1 MNPLGGAPVEKGFLS
16 SLFDVSFSS
25 LITTRV
31 IKVLYILSMIVI
43 GIATL
48 FFVVAGFAQSGGS
61 GIVALI
67 VAPLVALLYLIYA
80 RVLLE
85 VVICLFRIM
94 ETNAEMASLQRAAAG
109 PGTPPPLGPTVHDP
123 PEPPSSSPPP
133 HPV

>member
-1 MNPLGGAPVEKGFLS
+1 VEKGFLS

-48 FFVVAGFAQSGGS
+48 FFIAAGFADSGAS
-61 GIVALI
+61 GIIALI
-67 VAPLVALLYLIYA
+67 VAPLIALLYLIYA

-109 PGTPPPLGPTVHDP
+109 PGTPP
-123 PEPPSSSPPP
+123 EPPSSMPPP

>member
-1 MNPLGGAPVEKGFLS
+1 VEKGFLS

-43 GIATL
+43 GLGTL
-48 FFVVAGFAQSGGS
+48 FFIVAGFAQSGGS

-67 VAPLVALLYLIYA
+67 VAPLLALLYLIYA

-109 PGTPPPLGPTVHDP
+109 PGTPPPPPPGPTVHDP

>member
-1 MNPLGGAPVEKGFLS
+1 VEKGFLP

-43 GIATL
+43 GIAAL
-48 FFVVAGFAQSGGS
+48 FFVAAGFAQSGGS

-109 PGTPPPLGPTVHDP
+109 PGTPPPPVGPTVHDP